1 MTSFKPDASPTP
13 HCNRT
18 MSVCVSVRTVT
29 VEVSLLVH
37 SGSGAPNALEQ
48 VTTAVLVK
56 VPCFVVRA
64 LTEMIFSAP
73 APLSLLHSCRRVRI
87 ERSCARRKPYRDK
100 TLRRDNASENVV
112 L

>member
-1 MTSFKPDASPTP
+1 
-13 HCNRT
+13 

-56 VPCFVVRA
+56 VPARVVSA
-64 LTEMIFSAP
+64 LTVMIFSTP
-73 APLSLLHSCRRVRI
+73 APTVPRLHSI
-87 ERSCARRKPYRDK
+87 SRS
-100 TLRRDNASENVV
+100 LGNVQTV
-112 L
+112 CVCVCVKEE